1 VITNVHSQIDNFI
14 FHMGINATS
23 VVGRV
28 KLCQPIS
35 NTPGRLSIDLEK
47 ARALCV
53 KLEDELIS
61 EDEDGH
67 AEEDKSKDKEE
78 EDRDGSKAEKSGSV
92 EKEKKIVGMRERG
105 SDIIHDRIERIAEGL
120 GLGGE
125 DLTVEEKVQ
134 KVSFVI

>member
-78 EDRDGSKAEKSGSV
+78 EDRDGSV